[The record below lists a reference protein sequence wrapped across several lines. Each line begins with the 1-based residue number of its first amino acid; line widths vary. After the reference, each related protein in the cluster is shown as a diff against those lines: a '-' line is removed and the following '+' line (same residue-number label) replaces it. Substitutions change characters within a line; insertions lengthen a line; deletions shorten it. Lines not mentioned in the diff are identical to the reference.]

1 MRAQGNVTW
10 MDEFDVVSAS
20 GSLLFA
26 NGQTTERTV
35 SETQRVAAAL
45 GQHVTVIP
53 HWGELVIHF
62 PHDPGARNEIVTVAP
77 TGIDMGKILA
87 ANDVIDDLCDGRID
101 AAAAR
106 AALDGAA
113 RRPPVSLV
121 RFAVAAATGAAALG
135 VIFGVSHPI
144 TLLLIALSA
153 GAGACIRRWLAGRSR
168 NAFVQPLAAALL
180 AGLVGAVAERLH
192 LSSALL
198 YVSVCPC
205 MILVPGGHVLNG
217 AIDLVRARIALGAS
231 RLLFAGMVI
240 LVICVGLLCG
250 LALGGAELPV
260 SGASPPAPFGYDV
273 IAAGIAV
280 SAFGS
285 FFAMPWRMLPI
296 PIAIGMLAHALRWV
310 AIAIAGTSVQ
320 VGALVACLFV
330 GTIATPVAAHLRL
343 PFAAFAFASV
353 VSMIPGVYLFRM
365 AGGIVAVSSLGVNA
379 PPELLPATF
388 ADASTA
394 LLIIMAMTF
403 GVIVPRMC
411 IEYFYPPGEREHL

>member
-1 MRAQGNVTW
+1 
-10 MDEFDVVSAS
+10 MDEFDLVSAS

-87 ANDVIDDLCDGRID
+87 ANDVIDSLCDGRID

-106 AALDGAA
+106 AALDAAA
-113 RRPPVSLV
+113 RRPPISLI
-121 RFAVAAATGAAALG
+121 RFAVAAAAGAAALG

-153 GAGACIRRWLAGRSR
+153 GAGAGIRRWLAGRSH

-180 AGLVGAVAERLH
+180 AGLVGAAAERLK

-231 RLLFAGMVI
+231 RLLFASMVI

-250 LALGGAELPV
+250 LALGGADLPV

-273 IAAGIAV
+273 VAAGIAV

-330 GTIATPVAAHLRL
+330 GTIATPVAGRLRL

-365 AGGIVAVSSLGVNA
+365 AGGIVAVSSLGVKA

-411 IEYFYPPGEREHL
+411 IEYFYPPGERKRL

>member
-1 MRAQGNVTW
+1 
-10 MDEFDVVSAS
+10 MDEFDLVATS

-26 NGQTTERTV
+26 NGQTTQRTV
-35 SETQRVAAAL
+35 FDTQRVAAAL
-45 GQHVTVIP
+45 GHHVTVIP
-53 HWGELVIHF
+53 HWGELVVHF

-87 ANDVIDDLCDGRID
+87 ANDVIDHLCDGRID

-106 AALDGAA
+106 IALDAVA
-113 RRPPVSLV
+113 RRPPVSLT
-121 RFAVAAATGAAALG
+121 RFAVAAAAGAAALG

-144 TLLLIALSA
+144 TLLLIAISA
-153 GAGACIRRWLAGRSR
+153 GVGACIRRWLAERSH
-168 NAFVQPLAAALL
+168 NAFVQPLAASLL
-180 AGLVGAVAERLH
+180 AGLVGAVAEQLK

-231 RLLFAGMVI
+231 RLLFASMVI

-250 LALGGAELPV
+250 LALGGADLPV
-260 SGASPPAPFGYDV
+260 TGASPPAPFGYDV
-273 IAAGIAV
+273 VAAGIAV

-285 FFAMPWRMLPI
+285 FFAMPWRMLPV
-296 PIAIGMLAHALRWV
+296 PIAIGMMAHALRWV

-330 GTIATPVAAHLRL
+330 GTIATPVAGRLRL

-394 LLIIMAMTF
+394 MLIIMAMTF

-411 IEYFYPPGEREHL
+411 IEYFYPPGARERL

>member
-1 MRAQGNVTW
+1 
-10 MDEFDVVSAS
+10 MDEFDLVSAS

-87 ANDVIDDLCDGRID
+87 ANDVIDSLCDGRID

-106 AALDGAA
+106 AALDAAA
-113 RRPPVSLV
+113 RRPPISLI
-121 RFAVAAATGAAALG
+121 RFAVAAAAGAAALG

-153 GAGACIRRWLAGRSR
+153 GAGAGIRRWLAGRSH
-168 NAFVQPLAAALL
+168 NAFVQPLVAALL
-180 AGLVGAVAERLH
+180 AGLVGAAAERLK

-231 RLLFAGMVI
+231 RLLFASMVI

-250 LALGGAELPV
+250 LALGGADLPV

-273 IAAGIAV
+273 VAAGIAV

-330 GTIATPVAAHLRL
+330 GTIATPVAGRLRL

-365 AGGIVAVSSLGVNA
+365 AGGIVAVSSLGVKA

-411 IEYFYPPGEREHL
+411 IEYFYPPEGRKRL

>member
-1 MRAQGNVTW
+1 
-10 MDEFDVVSAS
+10 
-20 GSLLFA
+20 
-26 NGQTTERTV
+26 
-35 SETQRVAAAL
+35 VAAA
-45 GQHVTVIP
+45 
-53 HWGELVIHF
+53 
-62 PHDPGARNEIVTVAP
+62 A
-77 TGIDMGKILA
+77 
-87 ANDVIDDLCDGRID
+87 
-101 AAAAR
+101 
-106 AALDGAA
+106 
-113 RRPPVSLV
+113 
-121 RFAVAAATGAAALG
+121 GAAALG

-144 TLLLIALSA
+144 TLLLIAL
-153 GAGACIRRWLAGRSR
+153 GAGVGACLRRWLAERTH
-168 NAFVQPLAAALL
+168 NTFIQPLAAALL
-180 AGLVGAVAERLH
+180 AGLVGAVADRLH

-231 RLLFAGMVI
+231 RLLFASMVI
-240 LVICVGLLCG
+240 LVICAGLLFG
-250 LALGGAELPV
+250 LALGGADLPV
-260 SGASPPAPFGYDV
+260 SGTSPPAPFGYDV
-273 IAAGIAV
+273 VAAGIAV

-285 FFAMPWRMLPI
+285 FFAMPWRMLPV

-310 AIAIAGTSVQ
+310 AIAVAGTSVQ

-330 GTIATPVAAHLRL
+330 GTIATPVASRLRL

>member
-1 MRAQGNVTW
+1 MRAWGNVTR

-106 AALDGAA
+106 AALDAAA

-121 RFAVAAATGAAALG
+121 RFVVAAAAGAAALG

-153 GAGACIRRWLAGRSR
+153 GAGACIRRWLAGRSH

-180 AGLVGAVAERLH
+180 GGLVGAAAERLK

-217 AIDLVRARIALGAS
+217 AIDLIRARIALGAS
-231 RLLFAGMVI
+231 RLLFASMVI

-250 LALGGAELPV
+250 LALGGADLPV

-273 IAAGIAV
+273 VAAGIAV

-310 AIAIAGTSVQ
+310 AIALAGTSVQ

-330 GTIATPVAAHLRL
+330 GTIATPVAGRLRL

-411 IEYFYPPGEREHL
+411 IEYFYSPGAR

>member
-1 MRAQGNVTW
+1 
-10 MDEFDVVSAS
+10 
-20 GSLLFA
+20 
-26 NGQTTERTV
+26 
-35 SETQRVAAAL
+35 
-45 GQHVTVIP
+45 
-53 HWGELVIHF
+53 
-62 PHDPGARNEIVTVAP
+62 
-77 TGIDMGKILA
+77 MGKILA

-106 AALDGAA
+106 AALDVAA

-121 RFAVAAATGAAALG
+121 RFVVAAATGAAALG

-153 GAGACIRRWLAGRSR
+153 GVGACIRRWLAGRSH

-180 AGLVGAVAERLH
+180 AGLVGAVAERLR

-231 RLLFAGMVI
+231 RLLFASMVI

-250 LALGGAELPV
+250 LALGGADLPV

-273 IAAGIAV
+273 VAAGIAV

-310 AIAIAGTSVQ
+310 AIAVAGTSVQ
-320 VGALVACLFV
+320 AGALVACLFV
-330 GTIATPVAAHLRL
+330 GTIATPVASHLRL

-365 AGGIVAVSSLGVNA
+365 AGGIVAVSSLGLKA

-411 IEYFYPPGEREHL
+411 IEYFYPPRGAREHR